1 MRGVVFGAIFG
12 AIATYSATR
21 GWWDTVVLTVLLV
34 LAWLSLG
41 EGGEEE
47 QTDQQQYQTANR
59 HDVLLSWATPRG
71 RYRPS
76 AVSAD
81 S

>member
-41 EGGEEE
+41 EGGEDAPEE
-47 QTDQQQYQTANR
+47 PYLDPFGVAEKR
-59 HDVLLSWATPRG
+59 SKRE
-71 RYRPS
+71 R
-76 AVSAD
+76 
-81 S
+81 